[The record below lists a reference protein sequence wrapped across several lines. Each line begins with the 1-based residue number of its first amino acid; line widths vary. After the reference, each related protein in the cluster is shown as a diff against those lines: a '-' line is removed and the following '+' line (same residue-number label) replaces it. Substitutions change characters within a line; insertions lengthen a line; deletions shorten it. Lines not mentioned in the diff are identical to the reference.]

1 VVPNL
6 STDPRA
12 GRETVGRAQM
22 TAESIRQAA
31 ADLFGRNGFAS
42 TSVREIARLAGVDPA
57 LVIRHFGSKEEL
69 FLVTLPA
76 TGYFDEAFDGP
87 LETLGERMTAFVL
100 NKADEPM
107 LKVYTT
113 LIRAS
118 DSPAVRQRLYDVMD
132 LAFVEKLKDR
142 VPGPDP
148 ALRARLF
155 AAQVG
160 GLLSSLS
167 LSDNQFRNHVR
178 ASIVAIYGCA
188 MQSTLESEG

>member
-1 VVPNL
+1 MP
-6 STDPRA
+6 SGTTDAPTS
-12 GRETVGRAQM
+12 RETIGRAQL
-22 TAESIRQAA
+22 TADSIRRSATE
-31 ADLFGRNGFAS
+31 LFAHKGFAS

-100 NKADEPM
+100 TKADEPM

-113 LIRAS
+113 LMRAS
-118 DSPAVRQRLYDVMD
+118 DSPAVRRRLYGLMDV
-132 LAFVEKLKDR
+132 AFVEKLKDLL
-142 VPGPDP
+142 PGPDP

-167 LSDNQFRNHVR
+167 LSDSQFRTHDR
-178 ASIVAIYGCA
+178 ARIVAIYGHA
-188 MQSTLESEG
+188 MQSTLDSGG

>member
-1 VVPNL
+1 VP
-6 STDPRA
+6 SGTTDAPT
-12 GRETVGRAQM
+12 GREAIGRAQI
-22 TAESIRQAA
+22 TADAIRRSATE
-31 ADLFGRNGFAS
+31 LFARNGFAA
-42 TSVREIARLAGVDPA
+42 TSVREIARSAGVDPA

-100 NKADEPM
+100 TKADGPM

-118 DSPAVRQRLYDVMD
+118 DSPAVRQRLYGVMD

-142 VPGPDP
+142 LPGPDP

-167 LSDNQFRNHVR
+167 LSDNQFRKHDR
-178 ASIVAIYGCA
+178 ASIVATYGRA
-188 MQSTLESEG
+188 MQSTLDGA

>member
-1 VVPNL
+1 M
-6 STDPRA
+6 
-12 GRETVGRAQM
+12 GRAQV

-31 ADLFGRNGFAS
+31 TELFGRNGFAP
-42 TSVREIARLAGVDPA
+42 TSVRAIARLAGVDPA

-87 LETLGERMTAFVL
+87 LESLGERMTAFL
-100 NKADEPM
+100 LTKADEPM

-113 LIRAS
+113 LVRAS
-118 DSPAVRQRLYDVMD
+118 DSPAVRRRLYDVMD
-132 LAFVEKLKDR
+132 LAFVDKLKHLL
-142 VPGPDP
+142 PGPDP
-148 ALRARLF
+148 VLRARLF

-167 LSDNQFRNHVR
+167 LSDNQFREHDR
-178 ASIVAIYGCA
+178 ATIIATYGRA
-188 MQSTLESEG
+188 LQSTLADDA